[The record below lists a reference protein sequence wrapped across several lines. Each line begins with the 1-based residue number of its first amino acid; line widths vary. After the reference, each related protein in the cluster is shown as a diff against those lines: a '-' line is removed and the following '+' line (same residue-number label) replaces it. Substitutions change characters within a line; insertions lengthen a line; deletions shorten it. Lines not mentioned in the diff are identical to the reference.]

1 MTLEA
6 LPILLAQA
14 DPPAAAP
21 MPTVDA
27 MYVVGIASRVLHIL
41 GAIILAGGLFYMK
54 AVLSPKGPDACFA
67 DRRGIWAKWVGIAS
81 FLLIATGLYNFF
93 AINSGVKA
101 DGGKLP
107 STYHMLFGIKFLLA
121 LFVMFIGSILAGRTE
136 AADKFR
142 AAMPKWLSL
151 GWAAILAI
159 VVIAAVMRSVSVP
172 LLK

>member
-1 MTLEA
+1 
-6 LPILLAQA
+6 
-14 DPPAAAP
+14 